1 MSTHFHRVTRFAAP
15 SADRYYTSLLK
26 LFGTVV
32 ATKLEGFVS
41 EEALQQIYNN
51 LGPGMWSLVK
61 SLTSVTIVK
70 RLNDWDDYPRFRNWD
85 KTDGFN
91 ATKALAEKVGIKV
104 DGIIYWLSC
113 SIQGNSFAV
122 IAEQKVD
129 SDEDLD
135 VIYLV
140 EYLPREQMTNTEK
153 QVQPLLDEAELR
165 LVEG

>member
-1 MSTHFHRVTRFAAP
+1 MSTHFHRVTRFTAP

-61 SLTSVTIVK
+61 NLTSVTLVK
-70 RLNDWDDYPRFRNWD
+70 RVGDLDSYPRFHSWHKVD
-85 KTDGFN
+85 
-91 ATKALAEKVGIKV
+91 APYSTKALAEKVGIKV

-122 IAEQKVD
+122 IAEQKLD

>member
-1 MSTHFHRVTRFAAP
+1 MSTHFHRVTRFTAP
-15 SADRYYTSLLK
+15 SADTYYTSLLK

-41 EEALQQIYNN
+41 DEALQQVYNN

-61 SLTSVTIVK
+61 RLTSVTIVK
-70 RLNDWDDYPRFRNWD
+70 RLNDLDDYPRFRNWD
-85 KTDGFN
+85 KTDGLN
-91 ATKALAEKVGIKV
+91 ATKALAEKVGIKL

-113 SIQGNSFAV
+113 SIQGSSFAV
-122 IAEQKVD
+122 IAEQKLD

-153 QVQPLLDEAELR
+153 QVHQLMDNTELR
-165 LVEG
+165 ATA